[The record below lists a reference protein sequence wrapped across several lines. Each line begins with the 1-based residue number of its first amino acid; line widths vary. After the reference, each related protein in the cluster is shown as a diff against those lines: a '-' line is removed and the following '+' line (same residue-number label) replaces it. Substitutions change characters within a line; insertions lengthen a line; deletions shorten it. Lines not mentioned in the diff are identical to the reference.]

1 MKASIRTGVGA
12 RVGFNR
18 VGSWVRSAVRSG
30 AFVLAALAIVACT
43 PIYRNHGY
51 VPRDE
56 DLADIKV
63 GESTAEDVTFAVGRP
78 SAIGVLTGSG
88 WYYVGSRFKQVGP
101 RAPVEVDRQVVAIS
115 FDDQGIVSNVER
127 FGLEGGQVVTISR
140 RATTSNVKGVGFL
153 RQLLGNLGN
162 LTATQLLG
170 AEPNQ

>member
-12 RVGFNR
+12 RVGFIR
-18 VGSWVRSAVRSG
+18 LGSGVRSAARVG
-30 AFVLAALAIVACT
+30 AIALVALTIVACT

-56 DLADIKV
+56 DLAAVQV

-115 FDDQGIVSNVER
+115 FDDNGVVSNVER
-127 FGLEGGQVVTISR
+127 FGLKDGQVVTISR
-140 RATTSNVKGVGFL
+140 RVTTSNVKGVGFL

-162 LTATQLLG
+162 MSATQLLG
-170 AEPNQ
+170 AQPGQ